1 MPIVGFF
8 RKRAVILIVVL
19 VLAGIAFLAFDV
31 RLRIR
36 RYTIPTDK
44 VTREIRILLITD
56 LHSCKYGERE
66 EELLQAIAREKP
78 DLLLLGGDIY
88 DDVLPDANVRY
99 FLEGIEGKHPCYYV
113 TGNHEYWSGRIK
125 KILELFRSHGV
136 NILQG
141 ESALVRLGDQELFL
155 GGLDD
160 PSASW
165 YIRNSPDVKEQLEH
179 ISQEIPQGKYRILLA
194 HRPESID
201 LYAKYPFDLV
211 LAGHAHGGQWRIP
224 GLINGVFAPN
234 QGWFPKYAGGKYQ
247 VEDTAM
253 IVSRGLARESTRIP
267 RIFNP
272 PELVVITLVPSS

>member
-8 RKRAVILIVVL
+8 RKRPVILVFIL

-44 VTREIRILLITD
+44 ITREIRILLITD

-99 FLEGIEGKHPCYYV
+99 FLEGIEGKYPCYYV

-160 PSASW
+160 PSALR